1 MKMKRTTALF
11 LALAMLLTLTT
22 AAFAQGI
29 IPAADKLS
37 VKKGEQVKV
46 TTTVEEAISGVCTA
60 EFRVFYDDTLF
71 DYEYEATKAQ
81 EKTSGITITK
91 PDASKDPAHCVRY
104 TYSTAEVD
112 GASFTAG
119 QKLATLVFTAKED
132 VTARKTAE
140 FTSEVYTMSLVDG
153 THPVDKFTKKVISVT
168 VTPVSAAYS
177 VSAAAVNPSITVNE
191 DAQVALKISNDVSE
205 TYNAYYLEVNYNSDL
220 LAYKSI
226 SPADA
231 SVTDTNGTLKIAGYG
246 SDKTCGTDNLVLT
259 FTGKATGRAN
269 VIVQSAKVDA
279 LANAAEKDA
288 PAAAI
293 ETATATIAV
302 GSYQVT
308 LPDDFT
314 GAGTAAP
321 GSDYTF
327 TAKDPSLT
335 YDFTGS
341 TMGDK
346 DVTVVKNPDGTYTV
360 KNVTGPLVI
369 KAAAMVSIEETGN
382 GWSDVSRSGWTQSG
396 DTVKAGTALNMTIT
410 PQDGR
415 TYVVTVNGTALTA
428 MVRPGMPQQI
438 YTIPASMVTGGE
450 LTIDVSYT
458 EEGAITIIKT
468 GNALG
473 DVSSSDCVGWDFE
486 TGEVTDTG
494 TATVSIKPATG
505 KTMDDYVVTIN
516 GEKQTLNSTGRGP
529 RLRYVAA
536 FVPAE
541 VAVDGRITIDVSY
554 KQSAPAYTVSVS
566 EYVKLNNQSIFLVT
580 ASGDVADG
588 KVLAYNGSQMYWSAK
603 YNAYA
608 WLVISTD
615 SLDTVKTAAEAA
627 VTAVDGTQVKIA
639 YNGDVNLTGS
649 VDINDAQLVWNM
661 YNAKYSDF
669 TAVNIRK
676 FLEADMNGDKT
687 LDTKD
692 ATAIVTDYIL
702 Q

>member
-1 MKMKRTTALF
+1 MKKRLGAFAL
-11 LALAMLLTLTT
+11 AAAMLLSLVVSS
-22 AAFAQGI
+22 FAQSFTFA
-29 IPAADKLS
+29 PDKQK
-37 VKKGEQVKV
+37 VKAGEDVTVTVKINEKVENITSFALNLYFNSDLFTYKDGKSFQNATIVKGEEGTAPDQYKV
-46 TTTVEEAISGVCTA
+46 INWIDMSGNGAIEAGDFIS
-60 EFRVFYDDTLF
+60 
-71 DYEYEATKAQ
+71 AT
-81 EKTSGITITK
+81 
-91 PDASKDPAHCVRY
+91 
-104 TYSTAEVD
+104 
-112 GASFTAG
+112 
-119 QKLATLVFTAKED
+119 FTAKED
-132 VTARKTAE
+132 LNAKTEAE
-140 FTSEVYTMSLVDG
+140 FKVVM
-153 THPVDKFTKKVISVT
+153 DKINTIMVGDAEKPQFDDSIFTVT

-177 VSAAAVNPSITVNE
+177 VSAAAMNPSITVEE
-191 DAQVALKISNDVSE
+191 DTQVALKISNDVSE

-231 SVTDTNGTLKIAGYG
+231 SVIDSNGTLKIAGYG
-246 SDKTCGTDNLVLT
+246 SDKTCGTDNIVLT
-259 FTGKATGRAN
+259 FTGKTTGQAD
-269 VIVQSAKVDA
+269 VTVQSAKVDA

-360 KNVTGPLVI
+360 KNVTGTLVI
-369 KAAAMVSIEETGN
+369 KAAAMVTIKETGN

-415 TYVVTVNGTALTA
+415 TYVVTVNGTVLTA
-428 MVRPGMPQQI
+428 MPRPGMTQQI
-438 YTIPASMVTGGE
+438 YTIPANMVTGGE

-494 TATVSIKPATG
+494 TATVNIKPATG

-516 GEKQTLNSTGRGP
+516 GEKQTLNSSGRGP

-541 VAVDGRITIDVSY
+541 VAVDGKITIDVSY

-627 VTAVDGTQVKIA
+627 VTAVDGTKVTIA

>member
-1 MKMKRTTALF
+1 MKKRLGA
-11 LALAMLLTLTT
+11 LALAAVMLLSL
-22 AAFAQGI
+22 AVSAFAQGFTFASDKQKVKAGEDVTVIVKINEKIENITSFALNLYFNSELFTYKDGKSFQNAI
-29 IPAADKLS
+29 I
-37 VKKGEQVKV
+37 VKGEEGAAPNQYKV
-46 TTTVEEAISGVCTA
+46 INWIDLGGNGTIEAGDFIS
-60 EFRVFYDDTLF
+60 
-71 DYEYEATKAQ
+71 AT
-81 EKTSGITITK
+81 
-91 PDASKDPAHCVRY
+91 
-104 TYSTAEVD
+104 
-112 GASFTAG
+112 
-119 QKLATLVFTAKED
+119 FTAKKDLDTKTEAEFKVVMD
-132 VTARKTAE
+132 KNTTTMVGTAE
-140 FTSEVYTMSLVDG
+140 MPRFDDSIFT
-153 THPVDKFTKKVISVT
+153 VT

-177 VSAAAVNPSITVNE
+177 VSTAAVNPSITVSE
-191 DAQVALKISNDVSE
+191 DTQVALTISNDV
-205 TYNAYYLEVNYNSDL
+205 TDKYNAYYLEVAYNSNIL
-220 LAYKSI
+220 TYTSVA
-226 SPADA
+226 PADA
-231 SVTDTNGTLKIAGYG
+231 SVTDNNGTLKIVGYG
-246 SDKTCGTDNLVLT
+246 DDKTCGTDNIILT
-259 FTGKATGRAN
+259 FTGKATGQAN
-269 VIVQSAKVDA
+269 VTVQSAKVDA
-279 LANAAEKDA
+279 LSNAAEKDA

-293 ETATATIAV
+293 EPATVTIAV

-341 TMGDK
+341 TMGNEE
-346 DVTVVKNPDGTYTV
+346 VTVVKNPDGSYTV
-360 KNVTGPLVI
+360 KNVTGTLVI
-369 KAAAMVSIEETGN
+369 KAAALVTIEETGN

-396 DTVKAGTALNMTIT
+396 DTVKAGNALNLTIE
-410 PQDGR
+410 PKDGR
-415 TYVVTVNGTALTA
+415 TYVVTVNGTVLTA
-428 MVRPGMPQQI
+428 MSRPGIAQQI
-438 YTIPASMVTGGE
+438 YTIPANMVTGSK

-494 TATVSIKPATG
+494 TATVNIKPATG

-516 GEKQTLNSTGRGP
+516 GEKQTLNSSGRGP

-541 VAVDGRITIDVSY
+541 VAVDGKITIDVSY

-627 VTAVDGTQVKIA
+627 VTAVDGTKVTIA

>member
-1 MKMKRTTALF
+1 MKKRLGA
-11 LALAMLLTLTT
+11 LALAAVMLLSLVVTS
-22 AAFAQGI
+22 FAQGFTF
-29 IPAADKLS
+29 ASDKQK
-37 VKKGEQVKV
+37 VKAGEDVTVIVKINEKIENITSFALNLYFKSDLFTYKDGKSFQNATIVKGEEGTAPDQYKRINWIDMNGNG
-46 TTTVEEAISGVCTA
+46 TIEAGDFIS
-60 EFRVFYDDTLF
+60 
-71 DYEYEATKAQ
+71 AT
-81 EKTSGITITK
+81 
-91 PDASKDPAHCVRY
+91 
-104 TYSTAEVD
+104 
-112 GASFTAG
+112 
-119 QKLATLVFTAKED
+119 FTAKED
-132 VTARKTAE
+132 LDAKTEAEFKVVMDKLDTIMVGTAE
-140 FTSEVYTMSLVDG
+140 KPRFDDSIFT
-153 THPVDKFTKKVISVT
+153 VT

-177 VSAAAVNPSITVNE
+177 VSTAAVNPSITVSE
-191 DAQVALKISNDVSE
+191 DTQVALTISNDV
-205 TYNAYYLEVNYNSDL
+205 TDKYNAYYLEVAYNSNIL
-220 LAYKSI
+220 TYKSVA
-226 SPADA
+226 PADA
-231 SVTDTNGTLKIAGYG
+231 SVTDNNGTLKIVGYG
-246 SDKTCGTDNLVLT
+246 DDKTCGTDNIILT
-259 FTGKATGRAN
+259 FTGKATGQAN
-269 VIVQSAKVDA
+269 VTVQSAKVDA

-369 KAAAMVSIEETGN
+369 KAAAMVTIKETGN

-458 EEGAITIIKT
+458 EEGSITII
-468 GNALG
+468 
-473 DVSSSDCVGWDFE
+473 E
-486 TGEVTDTG
+486 TGDAWSDVTVRG
-494 TATVSIKPATG
+494 TWDKGGGAIDKSLVDREFTLQLKLASG
-505 KTMDDYVVTIN
+505 KTVDDYVVTIN
-516 GEKQTLNSTGRGP
+516 GKVKTLKRKGRLCSTSFIP
-529 RLRYVAA
+529 S
-536 FVPAE
+536 E
-541 VAVDGRITIDVSY
+541 VAVDGKITIDVSY
-554 KQSAPAYTVSVS
+554 KKVTPAYTVSVT

-627 VTAVDGTQVKIA
+627 VTAVDGTKVTIA

>member
-1 MKMKRTTALF
+1 MKKRLGA
-11 LALAMLLTLTT
+11 LALAAVMLLSLVVTS
-22 AAFAQGI
+22 FAQSFTFA
-29 IPAADKLS
+29 PDKQT
-37 VKKGEQVKV
+37 VKAGEDVTVTVKINEKIENITSFALNLYFNSDLFTYKDGKSFQNATIVKGEEGTAPNQYKV
-46 TTTVEEAISGVCTA
+46 INWIDMSGNGTIEAGDFIS
-60 EFRVFYDDTLF
+60 
-71 DYEYEATKAQ
+71 AT
-81 EKTSGITITK
+81 
-91 PDASKDPAHCVRY
+91 
-104 TYSTAEVD
+104 
-112 GASFTAG
+112 
-119 QKLATLVFTAKED
+119 FTAKED
-132 VTARKTAE
+132 LDAKTEAEFKVVMDKFNTIMVGTAE
-140 FTSEVYTMSLVDG
+140 KPQFDDSIFT
-153 THPVDKFTKKVISVT
+153 VT

-246 SDKTCGTDNLVLT
+246 SDKTCGTDNIVLT
-259 FTGKATGRAN
+259 FTGKAVGQAN
-269 VIVQSAKVDA
+269 VTVQSAKVDA

-369 KAAAMVSIEETGN
+369 KAAAMVTIKETGN

-428 MVRPGMPQQI
+428 MVRPSMPQQI

-494 TATVSIKPATG
+494 TATVNIKPATG

-516 GEKQTLNSTGRGP
+516 GEKQTLNSNGRGP

-541 VAVDGRITIDVSY
+541 VAVDGKITIDVSY

-627 VTAVDGTQVKIA
+627 VTAVDGTKVTIA
-639 YNGDVNLTGS
+639 HNGDVNLTGS

-702 Q
+702 K

>member
-1 MKMKRTTALF
+1 MCNTHQILAPKQLAVYGLITPTTTLYQTELKVKAGEDVTVTVKINEKIENITSFALNLHF
-11 LALAMLLTLTT
+11 KSDLFTYKDGKSFQNAT
-22 AAFAQGI
+22 I
-29 IPAADKLS
+29 
-37 VKKGEQVKV
+37 VKGEEGTAPDQYKLINWIDMSGNG
-46 TTTVEEAISGVCTA
+46 TIEAGDFIS
-60 EFRVFYDDTLF
+60 
-71 DYEYEATKAQ
+71 AT
-81 EKTSGITITK
+81 
-91 PDASKDPAHCVRY
+91 
-104 TYSTAEVD
+104 
-112 GASFTAG
+112 
-119 QKLATLVFTAKED
+119 FTAKED
-132 VTARKTAE
+132 LDAKTEAEFKVVMDKLNTIMVGTAE
-140 FTSEVYTMSLVDG
+140 MPRFDDSIFT
-153 THPVDKFTKKVISVT
+153 VT

-177 VSAAAVNPSITVNE
+177 VSTAAVNPSITVSE
-191 DAQVALKISNDVSE
+191 DTQVALTISNDV
-205 TYNAYYLEVNYNSDL
+205 TDKYNAYYLEVAYNSNIL
-220 LAYKSI
+220 TYKSVA
-226 SPADA
+226 PADA
-231 SVTDTNGTLKIAGYG
+231 SVTDNNGTLKIVGYG
-246 SDKTCGTDNLVLT
+246 DDKTCGTDNIILT
-259 FTGKATGRAN
+259 FTGKATGQAN
-269 VIVQSAKVDA
+269 VTVQSAKVDA
-279 LANAAEKDA
+279 LSNAAEKDA

-293 ETATATIAV
+293 EPATVTIAV

-341 TMGDK
+341 TMGDEE
-346 DVTVVKNPDGTYTV
+346 VTVVKNPDGSYTV
-360 KNVTGPLVI
+360 KNVTGTLVI
-369 KAAAMVSIEETGN
+369 KAAALVTIEETGK

-410 PQDGR
+410 PKDGR
-415 TYVVTVNGTALTA
+415 TYVVTVNGAVLTA
-428 MVRPGMPQQI
+428 MSRPGMTQQI
-438 YTIPASMVTGGE
+438 YTIPANMVTGGE

-494 TATVSIKPATG
+494 TATVNIKPATG

-516 GEKQTLNSTGRGP
+516 GEKQTLNSSGRGP

-541 VAVDGRITIDVSY
+541 VAVDGKITIDVSY

-627 VTAVDGTQVKIA
+627 VTAVDGTKVTIA
-639 YNGDVNLTGS
+639 YNGDVNLTDS

-661 YNAKYSDF
+661 YNAKYEDF
-669 TAVNIRK
+669 TSVNIRK

-692 ATAIVTDYIL
+692 AAAIVGIIL
-702 Q
+702 K